1 MSVMRVGIV
10 PALSRWGGGIY
21 QYNLTMLRALHE
33 VKNPDCEDEFV
44 I

>member
-1 MSVMRVGIV
+1 MHIGIV
-10 PALSRWGGGIY
+10 PVLSGLGGGGY
-21 QYNLTMLRALHE
+21 QYSLTMLRALHE